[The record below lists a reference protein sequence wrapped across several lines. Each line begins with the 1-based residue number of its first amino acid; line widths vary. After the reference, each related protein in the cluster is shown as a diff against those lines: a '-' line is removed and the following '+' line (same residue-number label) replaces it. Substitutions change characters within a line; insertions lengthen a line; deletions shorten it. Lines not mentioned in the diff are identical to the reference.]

1 MSCERHHPKTQV
13 LFSIKA
19 PVLAEG
25 NVCISMLPLSYT
37 LTERF
42 PAGITY
48 ISKAFRL
55 LITGLYL
62 YTTYFL
68 SRY

>member
-1 MSCERHHPKTQV
+1 MKDTTLKHKWF
-13 LFSIKA
+13 FSIKA

-25 NVCISMLPLSYT
+25 NVCVSMVPLSYT
-37 LTERF
+37 LTVRF

-62 YTTYFL
+62 YTTHFL